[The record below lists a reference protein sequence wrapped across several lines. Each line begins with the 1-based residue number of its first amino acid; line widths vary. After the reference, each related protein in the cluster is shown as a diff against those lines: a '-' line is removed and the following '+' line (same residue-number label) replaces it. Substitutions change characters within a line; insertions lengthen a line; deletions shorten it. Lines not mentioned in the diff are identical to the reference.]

1 MSERGEHSNNPHGL
15 LKAKSQMGASYPERC
30 MSDSKWTDFE
40 FQCMKRALEVAKNG
54 IGQVSPN
61 PPVGCVLARNEEII
75 AEGWHDHLGDLHA
88 EQAAIADAESRGV
101 ETQGATA
108 FVTLE
113 PCNHH
118 GRTPPCTEALL
129 WAGIN
134 RVVIAA
140 EDTNPTVRGG
150 GLEYLKRANID
161 VSQGLLESEA
171 LQQMSSFMHWCEY
184 RRPIVTLKAALDCN
198 GNVDSISGPPA
209 RFTSEESLDEVH
221 RLRLQSDAVL
231 VGVNTVIRDNP
242 RLTVRRVNLGK
253 SSQPLRIVLDRRLR
267 TPVTSELVTDGN
279 DTLLLHCEENEKSV
293 ECETIL
299 IPSLFSERRKRVDLE
314 QLLDLLGD
322 RIIQRL
328 LVEGGPDVWGQFLS
342 EKLVDEAYIFHSTIN
357 LEDGLKGGIDSKILE
372 NAGLVLINSE
382 NIGGDRMDYWRK
394 S

>member
-342 EKLVDEAYIFHSTIN
+342 EKFH
-357 LEDGLKGGIDSKILE
+357 LEYFCSIKLFNDLTSKLK
-372 NAGLVLINSE
+372 
-382 NIGGDRMDYWRK
+382 
-394 S
+394 